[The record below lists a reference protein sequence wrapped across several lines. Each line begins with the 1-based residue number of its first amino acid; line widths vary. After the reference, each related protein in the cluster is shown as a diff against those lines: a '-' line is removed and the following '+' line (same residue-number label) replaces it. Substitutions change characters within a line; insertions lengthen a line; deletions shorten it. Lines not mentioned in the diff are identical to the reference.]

1 MLDFNLD
8 ISRNGSDFYSVDL
21 FPDQRLEYS
30 LDFYDSLELEKIKMP
45 FYTSLRLPL
54 TQNNK
59 TANRFSFD
67 PAVNAASAFPR
78 DDFHFRLKIYGGAA
92 TPTTISGILTVTA
105 FEYNSNEPYI
115 EVELKD
121 QISYLRGLDHKGGW
135 SMGGHSSGDV
145 FATGADM
152 TEQEKTNNISID
164 QLAANTH
171 GHHTRYASLVLGTEG
186 GTGSYG
192 SSKTLSHRGPGRPIP
207 SLHKPQEIFNG
218 LFLPYEGKGIEQ
230 VRAGLK
236 REASILDLMM
246 EHSRSFSRRLGKED
260 QSKVNEYLESI
271 RSLEQRVERTSM
283 WTHEPLPDVDT
294 KGLNLEVSHK
304 DPKEYIRCMYDL
316 VYLAFQTDST
326 RFATLMLESEQSSDS
341 EMWNYATYAL
351 GYKGATH
358 DIAHKRP
365 PEYSGQWDRWR
376 AEQHAY
382 FLNRLR
388 DTPEGNGNM
397 LDRTVVLWGSAHPH
411 ASHSTRNYPIHLAGG
426 NHLGFKHGNLHA
438 FEGDKK
444 VPLSNLFVS
453 ILNAVDVPVEKFA
466 DSTGPMTEIL
476 G

>member
-1 MLDFNLD
+1 MNMSNKSWHLT
-8 ISRNGSDFYSVDL
+8 R
-21 FPDQRLEYS
+21 R
-30 LDFYDSLELEKIKMP
+30 ELIKG
-45 FYTSLRLPL
+45 
-54 TQNNK
+54 
-59 TANRFSFD
+59 
-67 PAVNAASAFPR
+67 
-78 DDFHFRLKIYGGAA
+78 GGAA
-92 TPTTISGILTVTA
+92 LALPLLNGMESASTKSWGQGSPPDKLPKRMLVSYFAYGAYMPNGASGIPSVSKPHDDWSWWPCNAPGPLTFNKSA
-105 FEYNSNEPYI
+105 ASFEP
-115 EVELKD
+115 LKD
-121 QISYLRGLDHKGGW
+121 HISYLRGLDHEGGW

-171 GHHTRYASLVLGTEG
+171 GHQTRYASLVLGTEG

-207 SLHKPQEIFNG
+207 SMHKPQEIFNG
-218 LFLPYEGKGIEQ
+218 LFLPYAGKGIEQ
-230 VRAGLK
+230 VRSGLK

-246 EHSRSFSRRLGKED
+246 EHSRSFSHQLGNED
-260 QSKVNEYLESI
+260 QRKVDEYLESI
-271 RSLEQRVERTSM
+271 RALEKRVERTSQ
-283 WTHEPLPDVDT
+283 WTHQPLPKVDT

-316 VYLAFQTDST
+316 IYLAFQTDST

-341 EMWNYATYAL
+341 EMWNYATYVL

-358 DIAHKRP
+358 DIAHTRP
-365 PEYSGQWDRWR
+365 AEYSGQWDRWR

-388 DTPEGNGNM
+388 NTPEGNGNM
-397 LDRTVVLWGSAHPH
+397 LDRTIVLWGSAHPH
-411 ASHSTRNYPIHLAGG
+411 ASHSTRNYPIHIAGG
-426 NHLGFKHGNLHA
+426 NHLGLRHGNLHA
-438 FEGDKK
+438 FEGEKK

-453 ILNAVDVPVEKFA
+453 MLNAVDVPVEKFA
-466 DSTGPMTEIL
+466 DSTGPMNEIL